1 MCFICGGPFWIL
13 EVYKGKIQLG
23 ALSVHRQLPSLTA
36 ACGRKGY
43 GDRVVYNI
51 RTLSNGIRVVS
62 EKFDH
67 IKSVS
72 LGVCVGNGSRYEPF
86 ELNGI
91 SHYIEHILF
100 KGTKNRSAYQIAWEM
115 DSVGGMINAFTSREQ
130 TCFYTQTLNSHIG
143 LAIDLLSDMLVNSVM
158 SDEFINLERQV
169 ITEEI
174 NMYDDDPSEVVQD
187 LIAETVWGASPL
199 GKPVLGKTDTLAN
212 INSDVMRKY
221 MYEHYVT
228 GNIVISV
235 AGSFEDS
242 MFDLL
247 EEKFGKADFKKGTQN
262 VPFAEYKA
270 SSAVLTRD
278 VGQVQLVVGFN
289 GIDTKD
295 ERMYSMLAMN
305 NIFGSGMSSRLFQN
319 IREKTGLVYSIYS
332 AVNSYIG
339 TGMFS
344 ITAGTGAENVSRVC
358 ELICDEVKK
367 LKRDK
372 LSKAEVD
379 MVKEQLKGNYILGSE
394 STGSRM
400 LTAGRNLVLGKELLT
415 QEQVLAKIDKITT
428 DSVADVI
435 DVIDTSELSVAAV
448 GAIDSVDGLFKF

>member
-1 MCFICGGPFWIL
+1 M
-13 EVYKGKIQLG
+13 
-23 ALSVHRQLPSLTA
+23 
-36 ACGRKGY
+36 
-43 GDRVVYNI
+43 YNI

-72 LGVCVGNGSRYEPF
+72 VGVCIGSGSRYEPPQ
-86 ELNGI
+86 LNGI

-100 KGTKNRSAYQIAWEM
+100 KGTKNRSAYRIAWEM

-130 TCFYTQTLNSHIG
+130 TCFYTQTLNSHIN
-143 LAIDLLSDMLVNSVM
+143 LAIDLLSDMITNSVM

-169 ITEEI
+169 ILEEI

-187 LIAETVWGASPL
+187 LIVETVWGESSL
-199 GKPVLGKTDTLAN
+199 GKPVLGKADTLAN

-228 GNIVISV
+228 GNVVISV
-235 AGSFEDS
+235 AGNFDDGIFE
-242 MFDLL
+242 LL
-247 EEKFGKADFKKGTQN
+247 EEKFGKADFKCGTIN
-262 VPFAEYKA
+262 VPSAEYKP
-270 SSAVLTRD
+270 SVSVQTRD
-278 VGQVQLVVGFN
+278 IGQVQIVAGFQ

-295 ERMYSMLAMN
+295 ERMYSMFAVN

-344 ITAGTGAENVSRVC
+344 ITAGTSTENFPKVC

-367 LKRDK
+367 LKKDK
-372 LSKAEVD
+372 LTSEEVN

-400 LTAGRNLVLGKELLT
+400 LSAGRNLVLGKELLT
-415 QEQVLAKIDKITT
+415 QEQVLAKIDKITAE
-428 DSVADVI
+428 SVAEVI
-435 DVIDTSELSVAAV
+435 DLIDTSTLSVAAV
-448 GAIDSVDGLFKF
+448 GAIDSVDGLFEF